1 MDIINVTDAR
11 ANFYSIIDGVAES
24 HEPVI
29 IKGKRNNAVLIAES
43 DWSAI
48 TETLHLISIKGMK
61 ESIIEGLS
69 TDIEDCAED
78 LSW

>member
-1 MDIINVTDAR
+1 MNIINVTDAR
-11 ANFYSIIDGVAES
+11 ANLYKIIDTAAES

-29 IKGKRNNAVLIAES
+29 IKGKRNNAVLISES

-48 TETLHLISIKGMK
+48 TETLHLVSIKGMK
-61 ESIIEGLS
+61 ESIIKGLS
-69 TDIEDCAED
+69 TDIKDCAED